1 MNLSVEIKPDF
12 EGTISITDYTREFD
26 EYVNEDVQEVLP
38 RYFNFKYSQT
48 CTINVLKYVSS
59 NGEEL
64 MNVFFSSHISEA
76 DSLRIPL
83 PKDGYY
89 IVEHFVLPTVDW
101 LNNVKD
107 QDLSIYNGIYI
118 TDGSNIYK
126 YLSNELY
133 VVNPIE
139 VMEVNPEN
147 TTISIVKYKVFSID
161 RLKHCYTKIARNIL
175 NSYGGRCSSI
185 DSVDRFNR
193 DFLWMTL
200 NVISYYLEWGKY
212 SEAQLVL
219 ESLGCYNFCPDEGI
233 FNVENTSCGCK
244 K

>member
-26 EYVNEDVQEVLP
+26 EYINEDVQDVLP
-38 RYFNFKYSQT
+38 RYYNFKYSQT

-59 NGEEL
+59 KGEEL
-64 MNVFFSSHISEA
+64 INVFFSPHISEA

-89 IVEHFVLPTVDW
+89 TVEHLVLPTLEW
-101 LNNVKD
+101 LDSVKN
-107 QDLSIYNGIYI
+107 QDLSIYNGIYV
-118 TDGSNIYK
+118 TDGNNIYK
-126 YLSNELY
+126 YFQDELY
-133 VVNPIE
+133 VVDPNEP
-139 VMEVNPEN
+139 VEVNPES

-161 RLKHCYTKIARNIL
+161 RLKHCYAKISRTIL

-185 DSVDRFNR
+185 DSTDRFNR
-193 DFLWMTL
+193 DFLWMTI
-200 NVISYYLEWGKY
+200 NVISYYLEWNRY
-212 SEAQLVL
+212 SEAQLIL
-219 ESLGCYNFCPDEGI
+219 ESLSCYEFCPDEGI
-233 FNVENTSCGCK
+233 FNIEGQSCGCK